1 MEGRR
6 GWREGMEGGRKAE
19 KEGSFIMIEKLKRAD
34 KVFYVISSRLRK
46 KNKTDLF
53 NFCKGKNNS

>member
-1 MEGRR
+1 
-6 GWREGMEGGRKAE
+6 MEGGRKAE
-19 KEGSFIMIEKLKRAD
+19 KEGSLIMIEKLKRAD

-53 NFCKGKNNS
+53 NFCTGKNNS